1 MSFVGKL
8 GELLTGKPATTKY
21 KPRQLKKVSE
31 RGLIEMESQIGSQ
44 LFGPV
49 PAGHR
54 RDFFCLDENTWVW
67 HEEWVDENTG
77 QKRSS
82 TTRYEIHNNGILKAQ
97 DGINYRFIE
106 GEELVNLTYAIN
118 LYYEQVMRGVY
129 GTDPYTGQSLTSQA
143 A

>member
-1 MSFVGKL
+1 MSMFAKL
-8 GELLTGKPATTKY
+8 GELLTGKPAAY
-21 KPRQLKKVSE
+21 KPKQLKKVSE

-44 LFGPV
+44 LFGPI

-67 HEEWVDENTG
+67 HEEWVDEASG
-77 QKRSS
+77 QKRMS
-82 TTRYEIHNNGILKAQ
+82 TTRYEIHSNGILKAQ
-97 DGINYRFIE
+97 DGVNYRFIE

-118 LYYEQVMRGVY
+118 LYYEQVMRGIY
-129 GTDPYTGQSLTSQA
+129 SKDPYTGQPLASQA